1 MDCHESKDLTE
12 ELLIAKIKVWP
23 DEKLR
28 KKINAIAKKIDKETA
43 KTGIMINVEEVNV
56 LFCYSCHCFTASPIC
71 NLCGAATGDIDR

>member
-1 MDCHESKDLTE
+1 MTNIPKYISIDQLDCHESKDLTE

-43 KTGIMINVEEVNV
+43 KNWDHDK
-56 LFCYSCHCFTASPIC
+56 C
-71 NLCGAATGDIDR
+71 